1 MFWIMLLLARQARGW
16 RAATATLRRLA
27 PRCSAHFEALPP
39 STTADVLEYWFTDA
53 EARQRWFASTAAFD
67 HQVAQR
73 YSTTLSAISD
83 ADEADVATWAATAPI
98 DDVLAHVLLWDQ
110 VSRHLARVSD
120 TDPASLSAV
129 AMAASRAT
137 LHRADDMHAERQA
150 FLLMPL
156 RHSFDR
162 RVLEDEVL
170 PLSRRWARE
179 AQDSSSRGVWRRF
192 DAALCRALLKLK
204 TSEGHPQETEKPASW
219 EPFAALLASS
229 PTFREDAFAVRPDE
243 VGSLEAHKA
252 VKRFLLARLDDSN
265 ATTLV
270 CSLSGGVDSIVLT
283 YLVSRL
289 VRTTPA
295 LKHLSLEA
303 VHVDYGNRATSGA
316 EAEFVQAY
324 ASWLGV
330 PLWLRSIDV
339 LQKNDDSVDR
349 AAYESV
355 TRDARF
361 WSYEAACGDDG
372 VVLLGH
378 NRDDT
383 FENLFAN
390 INRRQ
395 HYDELRGMTPISEER
410 GVSTW
415 RPLLAIDKAMIYAAA
430 STLELPHLADST
442 DPTCQRGVFRD
453 SWLPVVRDQQPLLLP
468 GLESLADHVAFLTE
482 VWREKC
488 LHYVSTCE
496 RFGGGA
502 SLPVENW
509 MMEAPA
515 SFWVDVLRRLD
526 APHRPSNK
534 ALENLQ
540 SWLKRQRAARRSST
554 CELGAVMRA
563 EYIPDQDVL
572 RVYFLDET

>member
-1 MFWIMLLLARQARGW
+1 
-16 RAATATLRRLA
+16 
-27 PRCSAHFEALPP
+27 
-39 STTADVLEYWFTDA
+39 
-53 EARQRWFASTAAFD
+53 
-67 HQVAQR
+67 
-73 YSTTLSAISD
+73 
-83 ADEADVATWAATAPI
+83 
-98 DDVLAHVLLWDQ
+98 

-120 TDPASLSAV
+120 VEPASLGAV
-129 AMAASRAT
+129 AVAAARAT
-137 LHRADDMHAERQA
+137 LERADDLNAERQA

-162 RVLEDEVL
+162 RILEDEVL

-204 TSEGHPQETEKPASW
+204 TSDGRPQETKKPASW
-219 EPFAALLASS
+219 APFSALLASS
-229 PTFREDAFAVRPDE
+229 PTFREDAFAVKPDE

-252 VKRFLLARLDDSN
+252 VKKFLLERLDDSN
-265 ATTLV
+265 TTKLV

-295 LKHLSLEA
+295 LKHLTVEG
-303 VHVDYGNRATSGA
+303 VHVDYGNRDTSRD
-316 EAEFVQAY
+316 EAEFVKAY

-361 WSYEAACGDDG
+361 WSYEAACGEHG

-410 GVSTW
+410 GVRTW
-415 RPLLAIDKAMIYAAA
+415 RPLLAIDKSSIYATA
-430 STLELPHLADST
+430 SVLELPHLADST
-442 DPTCQRGVFRD
+442 DPTCQRGLFRD
-453 SWLPVVRDQQPLLLP
+453 SWLPVVREQQPLLLP
-468 GLESLADHVAFLTE
+468 GLEALADHVSFLTDI
-482 VWREKC
+482 WREKC
-488 LHYVSTCE
+488 RDYVATCE
-496 RFGGGA
+496 RFSGGA
-502 SLPVENW
+502 SLPVQDW
-509 MMEAPA
+509 MIDAPA

-526 APHRPSNK
+526 APHRPSNRS
-534 ALENLQ
+534 LENLQ

-563 EYIPDQDVL
+563 EYIPDQDAL

>member
-1 MFWIMLLLARQARGW
+1 MFWIMLLLARSARGW
-16 RAATATLRRLA
+16 RASSATFRRLA
-27 PRCSAHFEALPP
+27 PRCSAHSFAPLPEET
-39 STTADVLEYWFTDA
+39 SKDVLDYWFTD

-67 HQVAQR
+67 RRVADR
-73 YSTTLSAISD
+73 YETTLRTISD
-83 ADEADVATWAATAPI
+83 ATEEEVKEWAATAPL

-120 TDPASLSAV
+120 VEPASLGPL
-129 AMAASRAT
+129 AMAAARAT
-137 LHRADDMHAERQA
+137 LERADDLEAERQA

-179 AQDSSSRGVWRRF
+179 ARDSERGVWRRF

-204 TSEGHPQETEKPASW
+204 TSEGRPTDTDKPASW
-219 EPFAALLASS
+219 APFAALLASS
-229 PTFREDAFAVRPDE
+229 PTFREDAFAVKPDE

-252 VKRFLLARLDDSN
+252 VKKFLLARLDDSN
-265 ATTLV
+265 TTKVV

-295 LKHLSLEA
+295 LKHLTVEA
-303 VHVDYGNRATSGA
+303 VHVDYGNRDTSRD
-316 EAEFVQAY
+316 EAAFVRAY
-324 ASWLGV
+324 AAWLGV

-361 WSYEAACGDDG
+361 WSYEAACGSDG

-395 HYDELRGMTPISEER
+395 HYDELRGMTLISEER
-410 GVSTW
+410 GVRTW
-415 RPLLAIDKAMIYAAA
+415 RPLLAIDKAMIYEAA
-430 STLELPHLADST
+430 SVLELPHLADST

-453 SWLPVVRDQQPLLLP
+453 SWLPVVREQQPLLLP
-468 GLESLADHVAFLTE
+468 GLESLADHVAFLTDI
-482 VWREKC
+482 WREKC
-488 LHYVSTCE
+488 RDYVATCE
-496 RFGGGA
+496 RFRGGA
-502 SLPVENW
+502 SLPVQNW
-509 MMEAPA
+509 MIDAPA

-534 ALENLQ
+534 SLENLQ
-540 SWLKRQRAARRSST
+540 SWLKRQRAARRAST

-563 EYIPDQDVL
+563 EYVPDQDVL